1 MLLSTY
7 ERRMCMKER
16 NLYGRGHCP
25 SIFIVTS
32 LPFKSMLKIMRM
44 RPRAMKNDG
53 RPRVLSPV
61 YFVPPTMCHHL
72 VRVMRDMTNLSSKL
86 YCVIVLF
93 SLCETETHPLVSNTC
108 TTASTRTLT
117 GNPSRESN
125 NYWRLNLIVEIDT
138 RKMQEVIW
146 SKFHKILIII
156 RYAVEY
162 YIHWNRE
169 ILFV

>member
-1 MLLSTY
+1 MT
-7 ERRMCMKER
+7 
-16 NLYGRGHCP
+16 
-25 SIFIVTS
+25 
-32 LPFKSMLKIMRM
+32 
-44 RPRAMKNDG
+44 AD
-53 RPRVLSPV
+53 RVLSPV

-72 VRVMRDMTNLSSKL
+72 VRVMRDMTDLSSKL

-93 SLCETETHPLVSNTC
+93 SLCKTETHPLVSNTC

-146 SKFHKILIII
+146 SKFIKYWKL
-156 RYAVEY
+156 YATPLNITYTEIAKY
-162 YIHWNRE
+162 YLYRFT
-169 ILFV
+169 LFVSEDHASSKVLKLKTKFCS